1 MPCAKAHLEQDVV
14 PYRPSIGTRGL
25 GCMVAPGTPLAQEPL
40 ESWGIIPMSLS
51 ESIRRNCVMQTIA
64 EGDRSGEVR
73 YVGEFPTSEAATCK
87 LVPKLADKYRRLTF
101 YYEAGLTG

>member
-1 MPCAKAHLEQDVV
+1 
-14 PYRPSIGTRGL
+14 
-25 GCMVAPGTPLAQEPL
+25 
-40 ESWGIIPMSLS
+40 
-51 ESIRRNCVMQTIA
+51 MQTIA

>member
-1 MPCAKAHLEQDVV
+1 
-14 PYRPSIGTRGL
+14 
-25 GCMVAPGTPLAQEPL
+25 MVAPGTPLAQEPL
-40 ESWGIIPMSLS
+40 GSWVITPKSLS

-73 YVGEFPTSEAATCK
+73 YVGEFPTSEAATRK